1 MLANRPYAI
10 SIAGFDPSAGAG
22 VLADVKCFEQHHVY
36 GFGICSA
43 LTVQTD
49 NEFLKNNWLD
59 SLQIIA
65 QLEPLVT
72 KFQVSACKIG
82 LIKDVAVLQE
92 VVFFLKSKRPDV
104 KIIVDPVIK
113 ASSGHEFH
121 DWTNGMEI
129 LSPVLKQIDLITPN
143 YNEMLSLGGEAMDVS
158 YTAKLWAQHC
168 PVLLKGGHS
177 IAAIGTDYLYEQD
190 HISEFSPRVAQIHQK
205 HGSGC
210 VLSAAIAAN
219 VALGYP
225 LKQAC
230 SNAKL
235 YIEKFLNSNSALL
248 GYHSL

>member
-22 VLADVKCFEQHHVY
+22 VLADVKCLEQHHVY

-49 NEFLKNNWLD
+49 DEFLRNDWLD

-65 QLEPLVT
+65 QLEPLMA
-72 KFQVSACKIG
+72 KFQVSVCKIG

-92 VVFFLKSKRPDV
+92 VVYFLKSKSPDL
-104 KIIVDPVIK
+104 KIIVDPVLK
-113 ASSGHEFH
+113 ASSGYEFH
-121 DWTNGMEI
+121 DWANGIDI

-158 YTAKLWAQHC
+158 HTAKLCAQHC
-168 PVLLKGGHS
+168 SVLLKGGHS
-177 IAAIGTDYLYEQD
+177 IVATGTDYLYEQGS
-190 HISEFSPRVAQIHQK
+190 ISEFRPQVAQIHQK

-219 VALGYP
+219 MALGIP

-230 SNAKL
+230 SNAKR
-235 YIEKFLNSNSALL
+235 YIEKFLNTNNTLL

>member
-49 NEFLKNNWLD
+49 SEFLNNNWLD
-59 SLQIIA
+59 SVQIIA
-65 QLEPLVT
+65 QLEPLMA

-82 LIKDVAVLQE
+82 LIKDVFVLHE
-92 VVFFLKSKRPDV
+92 VVSFLKVKKSGI
-104 KIIVDPVIK
+104 KIIVDPVLK
-113 ASSGHEFH
+113 ASSGYEFH
-121 DWTNGMEI
+121 DWTNGIEI

-143 YNEMLSLGGEAMDVS
+143 YNEMLSLGSGALDAS
-158 YTAKLWAQHC
+158 HTAILWAKYC
-168 PVLLKGGHS
+168 PVLLKGGHNIVS
-177 IAAIGTDYLYEQD
+177 QGIDYLYQQNN
-190 HISEFSPRVAQIHQK
+190 ISKFSTGVDQIHQK

-219 VALGYP
+219 MALGIS

-235 YIEKFLNSNSALL
+235 YVEKFLNSNNTLL

>member
-1 MLANRPYAI
+1 MIANRPYAI

-49 NEFLKNNWLD
+49 SEFLKNNWLD

-65 QLEPLVT
+65 QLEPLMARF
-72 KFQVSACKIG
+72 KVSACKIG
-82 LIKDVAVLQE
+82 LIKDVSVLRE
-92 VVFFLKSKRPDV
+92 VVSFLRAKDSDL
-104 KIIVDPVIK
+104 KIIVDPVLK
-113 ASSGHEFH
+113 ASSGYEFH
-121 DWTNGMEI
+121 DWANGMEI
-129 LSPVLKQIDLITPN
+129 LSPVLEQIDLITPN
-143 YNEMLSLGGEAMDVS
+143 YNEMLSLGAEAMDVS
-158 YTAKLWAQHC
+158 HTAKLWAQYC
-168 PVLLKGGHS
+168 AVLLKGGHS
-177 IAAIGTDYLYEQD
+177 IAAPGTDYLYEQD
-190 HISEFSPRVAQIHQK
+190 DTYEFSSGVDQIHQK

-210 VLSAAIAAN
+210 ILSAAIAAN

-230 SNAKL
+230 GNAKL
-235 YIEKFLNSNSALL
+235 YIEKFLNSNNTLL

>member
-1 MLANRPYAI
+1 MLANRPYAV

-22 VLADVKCFEQHHVY
+22 VMADIKCFEQHHVY

-49 NEFLKNNWLD
+49 SDFLKNEWMD

-72 KFQVSACKIG
+72 KFQVSVFKIG
-82 LIKDVAVLQE
+82 LIKNVSVLQD
-92 VVFFLKSKRPDV
+92 VILYLRSKIPDA
-104 KIIVDPVIK
+104 KIIVDPILK
-113 ASSGHEFH
+113 SSSGYEFH
-121 DWTNGMEI
+121 DWTNGMAI
-129 LSPVLKQIDLITPN
+129 LSPILEQIDLIMPN
-143 YNEMLSLGGEAMDVS
+143 YHEMMSLGGETMDVNH
-158 YTAKLWAQHC
+158 TAKLWSQFC

-177 IAAIGTDYLYEQD
+177 LDAPGKDYLYEQD
-190 HISEFSPRVAQIHQK
+190 NTYEFSPGVDQIHQK

-210 VLSAAIAAN
+210 VLSAAVAAYL
-219 VALGYP
+219 ALGYP
-225 LKQAC
+225 LNQAC

-235 YIEKFLNSNSALL
+235 YVERFLNSNNSLL